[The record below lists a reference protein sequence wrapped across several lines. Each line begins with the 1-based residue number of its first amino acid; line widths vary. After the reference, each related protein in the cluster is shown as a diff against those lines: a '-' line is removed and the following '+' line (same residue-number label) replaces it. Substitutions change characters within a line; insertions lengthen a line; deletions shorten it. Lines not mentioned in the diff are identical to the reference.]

1 MFTICILFTTLLLYT
16 TKTYGVREGASKQTY
31 MSTAPPGFE
40 IPGSATAYQIRSYD
54 IPLCVLK

>member
-16 TKTYGVREGASKQTY
+16 TKTYDGVWEGASKQTY

-54 IPLCVLK
+54 IP